1 MVKRLIVDFGRSNEG
16 SRRGRWEMTSFD
28 LAVIVRMGGRV
39 GERVGGA
46 GLGGSCTGSLALA
59 RAHGGGGNPFNL
71 PAVQEP
77 FLMIWEVGV
86 LYMS

>member
-46 GLGGSCTGSLALA
+46 GLGEWECGSESESESES
-59 RAHGGGGNPFNL
+59 GGMK
-71 PAVQEP
+71 ER
-77 FLMIWEVGV
+77 EVV
-86 LYMS
+86 TRLKIINERSSFICESS

>member
-46 GLGGSCTGSLALA
+46 GLGECGSESES
-59 RAHGGGGNPFNL
+59 GGMK
-71 PAVQEP
+71 ER
-77 FLMIWEVGV
+77 EVV
-86 LYMS
+86 TRLKIINERSSFICESS